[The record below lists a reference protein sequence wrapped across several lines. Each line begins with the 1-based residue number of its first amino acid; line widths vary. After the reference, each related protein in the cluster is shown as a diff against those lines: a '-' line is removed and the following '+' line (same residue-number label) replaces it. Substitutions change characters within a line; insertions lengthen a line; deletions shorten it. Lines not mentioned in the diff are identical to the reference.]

1 MTNKTRLWL
10 PIAFA
15 VIALGASACGE
26 SSDSG
31 NPDSGSSSSGSSSS
45 DSSEMSGMNDS
56 EMSEMSAM
64 VETSTSTSE
73 MSGMSDMGGMQGMDM
88 GSMLMDE
95 NGEYSDEL
103 FIDEMVPHHQAA
115 IEEAR
120 VALQNTD
127 RPELIELS
135 NDIVTS
141 QEREIQELIRIKEE
155 EFGSSDIPDGMSDE
169 EMEMMGM
176 SMTPEELAEARPFDR
191 AFLDNMTPHHESAI
205 EMSEVALD
213 NSENEDIRR
222 IAEEIISA
230 QEREI
235 QQMQQWRQEWYPN
248 G

>member
-1 MTNKTRLWL
+1 
-10 PIAFA
+10 
-15 VIALGASACGE
+15 
-26 SSDSG
+26 
-31 NPDSGSSSSGSSSS
+31 
-45 DSSEMSGMNDS
+45 MNDS

-155 EFGSSDIPDGMSDE
+155 SYNF
-169 EMEMMGM
+169 
-176 SMTPEELAEARPFDR
+176 
-191 AFLDNMTPHHESAI
+191 
-205 EMSEVALD
+205 V
-213 NSENEDIRR
+213 
-222 IAEEIISA
+222 
-230 QEREI
+230 
-235 QQMQQWRQEWYPN
+235 
-248 G
+248 